1 MDVLLVTL
9 AATSF
14 LQFVSDAR
22 RGAYMKCLKC
32 GSENESDAKY
42 CSVCGV
48 PITNETPPPMES
60 RDATHETVDDN
71 GFCSQSLKD
80 ETRASEF
87 GQETPVG
94 DADKKKGDSI
104 KANLKFFF
112 VSCLKYLGVI
122 VVAFAVAVAC
132 YLMSAPNSFINEWT
146 ESQSIEYV
154 SILVMLGIP
163 LLIVLIVFACLGAER
178 RAKAKSVLT
187 KKKWMPKAAIALFV
201 LVSAVFIF
209 WPCPH
214 SKWVDATCQHPK
226 YCSACGKE
234 EGDLAEHKWVDATCL
249 RAKHCGICG
258 LEEGEKLEHDWEP
271 ATCTKPKTCKLCG
284 EKEGKPID
292 HTPGDWVDKP
302 DYVKGTVT
310 STQSCQVC
318 GTELDTKTRN
328 IDSFIENGAFSLP
341 AFDFVKRMSSVFSSI
356 SGCKL
361 KADSGLAK
369 DGLTMSIDI
378 KTSSKTVS
386 SGGLIASG
394 TDNTF
399 IPFYEGSKEGSFWN
413 LMITCKSDQNTAE
426 IMYALIQT
434 CDPALSSSEA
444 HDVGTEALDNFT
456 ALSSNK
462 GIGQASRNGI
472 TYSLAK
478 MSGSWVVTAKVE

>member
-1 MDVLLVTL
+1 
-9 AATSF
+9 
-14 LQFVSDAR
+14 
-22 RGAYMKCLKC
+22 MKCSKC

-71 GFCSQSLKD
+71 GFCPQPLKD
-80 ETRASEF
+80 ETRTSEF
-87 GQETPVG
+87 GQETPAG

-132 YLMSAPNSFINEWT
+132 YLMSAPNSFINKWT

-178 RAKAKSVLT
+178 RAKAKGVLI

-214 SKWVDATCQHPK
+214 SN
-226 YCSACGKE
+226 
-234 EGDLAEHKWVDATCL
+234 WVDATCL

-258 LEEGEKLEHDWEP
+258 LEEGKKLEHEWEP
-271 ATCTKPKTCKLCG
+271 ATCTQPKTCKLCG
-284 EKEGKPID
+284 ATEGEPID
-292 HTPGDWVDKP
+292 HTPGDLADSKP
-302 DYVKGTVT
+302 DYVSATVKSERT
-310 STQSCQVC
+310 CQVC
-318 GTELDTKTRN
+318 GEVIESETKE
-328 IDSFIENGAFSLP
+328 IASFVSDGAFSLP
-341 AFDFVKRMSSVFSSI
+341 ANDFIKRMNNAFSSI

-361 KADSGLAK
+361 KADSGLLK
-369 DGLTMSIDI
+369 DGITMSVDI
-378 KTSSKTVS
+378 KSDSSKAASGGFVKTGSKDAFLALSMSGGERMYREILISCTSSDD
-386 SGGLIASG
+386 A
-394 TDNTF
+394 
-399 IPFYEGSKEGSFWN
+399 
-413 LMITCKSDQNTAE
+413 AE
-426 IMYALIQT
+426 IVYALIQS
-434 CDPALSSSEA
+434 CDPSMSSSEA
-444 HDVGTEALDNFT
+444 YDVGTELLDGYKS
-456 ALSSNK
+456 LGRGK
-462 GIGQASRNGI
+462 GMGQTTKNGI
-472 TYSLAK
+472 KYSLGQT
-478 MSGSWVVTAKVE
+478 SGTWIIGAEIV

>member
-1 MDVLLVTL
+1 
-9 AATSF
+9 
-14 LQFVSDAR
+14 
-22 RGAYMKCLKC
+22 MKCSKC

-48 PITNETPPPMES
+48 PITNETPPPMGS

-71 GFCSQSLKD
+71 GFCPQSLKD
-80 ETRASEF
+80 ETRTSEF
-87 GQETPVG
+87 GQETLAG

-132 YLMSAPNSFINEWT
+132 YLMSAPNSFINKWT

-178 RAKAKSVLT
+178 RAKAKGVLT

-214 SKWVDATCQHPK
+214 SNWVDATCQHPK

-234 EGDLAEHKWVDATCL
+234 EGGLAEHKWVDATCL

-258 LEEGEKLEHDWEP
+258 LEEGKKLEHEWEP
-271 ATCTKPKTCKLCG
+271 ATCTQPKTCKLCG
-284 EKEGKPID
+284 TTEGDPID
-292 HTPGDWVDKP
+292 HTPGDWVDGKP
-302 DYVKGTVT
+302 DYENATMKSERT
-310 STQSCQVC
+310 CEVC
-318 GTELDTKTRN
+318 GAVIESETKE
-328 IDSFIENGAFSLP
+328 ISSFVSDGAFALP
-341 AFDFVKRMSSVFSSI
+341 ASDFVKRMNNAFSSI

-361 KADSGLAK
+361 KAESGLLK
-369 DGLTMSIDI
+369 DGVTMSVDI
-378 KTSSKTVS
+378 KSNSTKKASGGFVKTGSNDAFLALSMSGGERMYREILISCTSSDD
-386 SGGLIASG
+386 A
-394 TDNTF
+394 
-399 IPFYEGSKEGSFWN
+399 
-413 LMITCKSDQNTAE
+413 AE
-426 IMYALIQT
+426 IVYALIQS
-434 CDPALSSSEA
+434 CDPSMSSSEA
-444 HDVGTEALDNFT
+444 YDVGTELLDGYKS
-456 ALSSNK
+456 LGRGK
-462 GIGQASRNGI
+462 GMGQTTKNGI
-472 TYSLAK
+472 KYSLGQT
-478 MSGSWVVTAKVE
+478 SGTWIIGAEIS